1 MAPATGALR
10 EEGKVHG
17 CGGMIFVT
25 VGTHYQGFERLV
37 KKMDEIAGKIDDEV
51 IMQIGYT
58 KYEPKNAKW
67 FRFLEREED
76 ILELYKKAD
85 VIVAH
90 AGAGTLLTA
99 LSFGKPIVVVPR
111 LKKFGEH
118 VDDQQLELAEAL
130 ESMGK
135 AIAVYDIE
143 KLEEAIKK
151 ARSLKYKP
159 IKRERRLANFLK
171 EYLQRG

>member
-1 MAPATGALR
+1 
-10 EEGKVHG
+10 
-17 CGGMIFVT
+17 MIFVT

-58 KYEPKNAKW
+58 KYEPKNAEW

-99 LSFGKPIVVVPR
+99 LSFGKPVVVVPR

-143 KLEEAIKK
+143 KLEDAIKK
-151 ARSLKYKP
+151 AKSLKYKP
-159 IKRERRLANFLK
+159 VKRERRLTNFLK
-171 EYLQRG
+171 RIFARD

>member
-1 MAPATGALR
+1 T
-10 EEGKVHG
+10 
-17 CGGMIFVT
+17 T
-25 VGTHYQGFERLV
+25 
-37 KKMDEIAGKIDDEV
+37 
-51 IMQIGYT
+51 
-58 KYEPKNAKW
+58 YEPKNAKW

-130 ESMGK
+130 ENMNK

-143 KLEEAIKK
+143 KLEDAIKK
-151 ARSLKYKP
+151 AKLLLKYRP
-159 IKRERRLANFLK
+159 IQRNKKLILFLKSTLRRLEK
-171 EYLQRG
+171 

>member
-1 MAPATGALR
+1 
-10 EEGKVHG
+10 
-17 CGGMIFVT
+17 MIFVT

-37 KKMDEIAGKIDDEV
+37 KKMDEIAGKIDGEV

-58 KYEPKNAKW
+58 EYEPKNAKW

-99 LSFGKPIVVVPR
+99 LSFGKPVVVVPR

-135 AIAVYDIE
+135 AIAVYDIK
-143 KLEEAIKK
+143 KLEDAIKK
-151 ARSLKYKP
+151 AKSLKYKP
-159 IKRERRLANFLK
+159 VKRDKRLANFLK
-171 EYLQRG
+171 EYLQRAER

>member
-1 MAPATGALR
+1 
-10 EEGKVHG
+10 
-17 CGGMIFVT
+17 MIFVT

-58 KYEPKNAKW
+58 KYEPKNAEW
-67 FRFLEREED
+67 FRFLEREGD

-99 LSFGKPIVVVPR
+99 LSFGKPVVVVPR

-130 ESMGK
+130 ESMGE
-135 AIAVYDIE
+135 AIAVYDIK
-143 KLEEAIKK
+143 KLEDAIKK
-151 ARSLKYKP
+151 AKSSKYEP
-159 IKRERRLANFLK
+159 VKRDKRLANFLK
-171 EYLQRG
+171 EYLRGIEE

>member
-1 MAPATGALR
+1 
-10 EEGKVHG
+10 
-17 CGGMIFVT
+17 MIFVT
-25 VGTHYQGFERLV
+25 VGTHYQGFERLI
-37 KKMDEIAGKIDDEV
+37 KKMDEIAGKIGDDV

-58 KYEPKNAKW
+58 KYEPRNARW

-99 LSFGKPIVVVPR
+99 LSFGKPLVIVPR
-111 LKKFGEH
+111 LKKFEEH

-135 AIAVYDIE
+135 AIAVYDVE
-143 KLEEAIKK
+143 ELEDAIKK
-151 ARSLKYKP
+151 AKSLRYKP
-159 IKRERRLANFLK
+159 VHRDKRLINFLK
-171 EYLQRG
+171 EYLRGIEK